1 MTDPHGRP
9 EDKSPAGESPA
20 APPGKRAKGH
30 RKGAPAPRP
39 DGETVR
45 RCIVSGAVGPK
56 EGLMRFVIGP
66 DGDVVPDLDA
76 RLPGR
81 GLWLS
86 ARRDMVET
94 ATAKRAFARAARQ
107 AVKVAPDMADR
118 IDGLLRGRCQ
128 DLLGLA
134 RRAGLV
140 VAGFDQVRAAGKE
153 GQVALLLE
161 AADGAADGRRKVT
174 AAAPGATVVDIL
186 AGAELAAALGRDHVV
201 HVAVLAGK
209 PAQRP
214 LVARLLEE
222 LSRLSAY
229 RAPAATD

>member
-1 MTDPHGRP
+1 MNEPDGGQEDRGQEDRRP
-9 EDKSPAGESPA
+9 DDLG
-20 APPGKRAKGH
+20 GKRAKGH
-30 RKGAPAPRP
+30 RKGSAAPRAGDDP
-39 DGETVR
+39 QR
-45 RCIVSGAVGPK
+45 RCIVSGAVQPK
-56 EGLMRFVIGP
+56 EGLMRFVVGP
-66 DGDVVPDLDA
+66 DGTVVPDLDG

-94 ATAKRAFARAARQ
+94 ATVKRAFPRAARR
-107 AVKVAPDMADR
+107 AVTVPPDLADR
-118 IDGLLRGRCQ
+118 IDRLLRARCQ

-174 AAAPGATVVDIL
+174 AAAPEATVVDIL

-222 LSRLSAY
+222 LERLSAY

>member
-1 MTDPHGRP
+1 MSDAPGADGKPAVATGR
-9 EDKSPAGESPA
+9 KRKA
-20 APPGKRAKGH
+20 AH
-30 RKGAPAPRP
+30 RKGAAAPRQ

-45 RCIVSGAVGPK
+45 RCIVSGEVQPK
-56 EGLMRFVIGP
+56 DGLLRFVIGP
-66 DGDVVPDLDA
+66 EGDVVPDLDA

-107 AVKVAPDMADR
+107 AVKVPPDLADR
-118 IDGLLRGRCQ
+118 LERLLRARCQ

-134 RRAGLV
+134 RRAGVV
-140 VAGFDQVRAAGKE
+140 VAGFDQVKAAGKE
-153 GQVALLLE
+153 GTVALLLE
-161 AADGAADGRRKVT
+161 AAEGAADGRRKVM
-174 AAAPGATVVDIL
+174 AAAPGARVVDIL
-186 AGAELAAALGRDHVV
+186 SGAELAAALGRDHVV

-209 PAQRP
+209 QAHRP

-222 LSRLSAY
+222 LDRLSAFM
-229 RAPAATD
+229 APAGTD